1 MHSSIQCNLR
11 RFTGAMLFP
20 LMIAL
25 PQQLS
30 ASPVANDY
38 DFVITEDGTYIWF
51 IDERA
56 RINDGVLYTSYVKID
71 GFTGMSTLDLES
83 GSRIGDD
90 IDLSSFQQADDHNN
104 GAILPLQNGKMMS
117 LYTLHDAR
125 RTQYYRVSNNSL
137 PLTLEDWGEERTYP
151 IPSTATYNNAYQLS
165 AENGKIY
172 NFFRVGARDPYYVT
186 FDANGDN
193 PTAAKHFI
201 QNGTQWW
208 DRAYAKYA
216 SNGVDRIDFF
226 FTDGHPTPKRTSLYH
241 LYIKNGKTYKSDGTL
256 IGNLD
261 DAPFAVTD
269 GTVVYQQGEDGTNR
283 SPWNHEVRYDSSGNP
298 VLLYSHQYDK
308 NTLDYYM
315 ATWNSSTNQWN
326 KIWVADAGDSL
337 IPQAMTA
344 PDGTRFGGSQIDYA
358 GGITLNPYN
367 SNELFISTNVNP
379 TTGLDT
385 DKFEIYKG
393 VLNGTNFTW
402 EALTSNSPDNNY
414 RPFVPFGAE
423 RSGEQV
429 VIWFTGKYESFVN
442 GYKNL
447 QSTGESYYFKGYD
460 SKIVGRY
467 INSPSAYIARTCQA
481 VHVSPSSSNTTAYGG
496 NQDQGSATF
505 SNNGITLTGNS
516 WKGIDIDYRVTP
528 NTTVSF
534 EFKSNTQ
541 GEEHAIG
548 FDNNLSVSNHL
559 RARLYGTQK
568 DVNIEGRFDT
578 YHTNGAFSRFIAP
591 IGKSIANQPFNA
603 SYLVVNA
610 DDDATAQGDSTFQN
624 ISIFEDYSDVY
635 FSRNQVDVYDANQ
648 GDGGT
653 FEVSPD
659 GSTLSIS
666 NNGWRVVELPYDIT
680 PSTVITFDFKSA
692 QQGEFHGIAMDRDL
706 VLNNG
711 ETRFS
716 LYGTQGDPSSN
727 ESFKTYDA
735 SGEFQHFTIS
745 VGQIATTER
754 TNYLVLI
761 ADHDN
766 GEKNGESVFRNV
778 RVFDDANGNLIDDRC
793 DPAL

>member
-11 RFTGAMLFP
+11 RFSGAMLFP

-25 PQQLS
+25 PQYLN
-30 ASPVANDY
+30 AAPVSNDY

-186 FDANGDN
+186 FDANGNN
-193 PTAAKHFI
+193 PTEAKHFI

-241 LYIKNGKTYKSDGTL
+241 LYIKNGKTYKTDGTL
-256 IGNLD
+256 IGNLG
-261 DAPFAVTD
+261 DAPFTVSE

-308 NTLDYYM
+308 NTIDYYM
-315 ATWNSSTNQWN
+315 ATWNPSTNQWN

-337 IPQAMTA
+337 IPESMTA

-367 SNELFISTNVNP
+367 SNELFISANVNP
-379 TTGLDT
+379 ITGLDT

-393 VLNGTNFTW
+393 VLSGTNFTW
-402 EALTSNSPDNNY
+402 EALTANSPDNNY

-423 RSGEQV
+423 SSDEQV
-429 VIWFTGKYESFVN
+429 VIWFTGKYESFIN
-442 GYKNL
+442 GYKDL

-460 SKIVGRY
+460 SKIVGKY
-467 INSPSAYIARTCQA
+467 INNLSAYIARTCQA
-481 VHVSPSSSNTTAYGG
+481 VNISPSSSNTTAYGG
-496 NQDQGSATF
+496 SQDQGNATF
-505 SNNGITLTGNS
+505 ANNGISLTGNS
-516 WKGIDIDYRVTP
+516 WKAIDIDYRVTP

-534 EFKSNTQ
+534 EFKSDTQ

-548 FDNNLSVSNHL
+548 FDNNLSVSNRL

-568 DVNIEGRFDT
+568 DANIEGAFDT
-578 YHTNGAFSRFIAP
+578 YHTSGAYSRFIAP
-591 IGKSIANQPFNA
+591 IGKSVANQPFSAN
-603 SYLVVNA
+603 YLVVNA
-610 DDDATAQGDSTFQN
+610 DDDAAAQGDSTFRN

-635 FSRNQVDVYDANQ
+635 FSRNQVDVYDPNQ

-680 PSTVITFDFKSA
+680 PNTVITFDFKSP
-692 QQGEFHGIAMDRDL
+692 QQGEFHGIALDRDR

-727 ESFKTYDA
+727 ESYKTYDA
-735 SGEFQHFTIS
+735 SGEFQHFTIP
-745 VGQIATTER
+745 VGQLATAER
-754 TNYLVLI
+754 TKYLVLI

-766 GEKNGESVFRNV
+766 GERNGESVFRNV
-778 RVFDDANGNLIDDRC
+778 RVFDDVNGNQIDDRC